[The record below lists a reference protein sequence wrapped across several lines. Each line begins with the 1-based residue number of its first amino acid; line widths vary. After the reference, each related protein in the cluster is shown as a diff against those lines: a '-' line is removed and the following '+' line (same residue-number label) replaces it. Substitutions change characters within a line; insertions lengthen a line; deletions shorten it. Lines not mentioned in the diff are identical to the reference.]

1 MLAIFVETNHEDMLL
16 PRYLIYENKDTLDEL
31 LDNDMA
37 RGIFDILVNIEN
49 TIKLRNVDEYRDSE
63 EQYVELFN
71 TTYYLICEALH
82 RPMPQL
88 RINEYKEYIETQAC
102 CYNMNEAVY
111 LDVIFSIMYYISGEI
126 IRMDQSFRNSI
137 LGQISDP
144 YFFNQLFSRS
154 LEFRDKDEHLI
165 TWSLISSPKLTED
178 YLKDYYWKDEN
189 EIDFFFIRN
198 VITYVSKDKATRIL
212 IAQSIMNCALL
223 HYKNNMTT
231 MNVADDIKKT
241 LKKLYD
247 NDVDLTPFVIERNRS
262 KVVNVSDLELQ
273 ISELKNKIKEQEECI
288 VKQKIEIDK
297 HSAECSN
304 KSDEWVIDK
313 EDIIKQAGVD
323 ATRKLIE
330 QLIIYAER
338 EQKSTAR
345 EIRIA
350 LTTKM
355 ANGYIAGDTLSEEWK
370 QRLENLGREKPRND
384 EMTFN
389 NPVGTVIGYAENV
402 TLKH

>member
-1 MLAIFVETNHEDMLL
+1 
-16 PRYLIYENKDTLDEL
+16 
-31 LDNDMA
+31 
-37 RGIFDILVNIEN
+37 
-49 TIKLRNVDEYRDSE
+49 
-63 EQYVELFN
+63 
-71 TTYYLICEALH
+71 
-82 RPMPQL
+82 
-88 RINEYKEYIETQAC
+88 
-102 CYNMNEAVY
+102 
-111 LDVIFSIMYYISGEI
+111 
-126 IRMDQSFRNSI
+126 
-137 LGQISDP
+137 
-144 YFFNQLFSRS
+144 
-154 LEFRDKDEHLI
+154 
-165 TWSLISSPKLTED
+165 
-178 YLKDYYWKDEN
+178 
-189 EIDFFFIRN
+189 
-198 VITYVSKDKATRIL
+198 
-212 IAQSIMNCALL
+212 
-223 HYKNNMTT
+223 MTT
-231 MNVADDIKKT
+231 MNVPDDIKKT